1 MAEGTIEADAIVVG
15 GGSAG
20 AVAARRLIDAG
31 LRVLLLEAG
40 GPDTNPA
47 IHVPARVHELW
58 LSEVD
63 WAYQTVP
70 QAGAADRRLHWPRG
84 KVLGGSGALNG
95 MIHVRGAPAD
105 YDAWAYLGNPG
116 WGWADVL
123 PIFIAMEDYDRG
135 ASEFHG
141 VGGPLRVNTTW
152 EPSPIHQ
159 AIRAAAEQCGIPF
172 NEDCNDGEPD
182 GFSYVQMTTSGGRR
196 QNSAIAY
203 LGPVLEHEDL
213 TVELNAQATALTI
226 ERGRCVGVEFE
237 SEGRSTSARAST
249 EVILAAGTIESP
261 RLLMLSGIGPADHL
275 REHGIDVTVDL
286 RGVGGNLHDHI
297 LSPVIYSAER
307 EIGPP
312 PPDCWAAES
321 HLFWRTQPG
330 MVAPDIQPIHFGAP
344 LYEPWMEGPAN
355 GFSMLGGLVRP
366 VSRGTLRLTSS
377 DPQAELAIDP
387 RALSC
392 AADVDAVEAAV
403 NLCREMGAAPALSEW
418 GARELYPGPE
428 VKTSA
433 ELRDYI
439 RRTAITYHHQVG
451 TCKMGTDEDAVVDP
465 QLRVYGVEGLRVAD
479 ASVMPTVTSGN
490 TNAASLMIG
499 ERVAALVS
507 AEHRS

>member
-1 MAEGTIEADAIVVG
+1 MSESASETDVIVVG

-20 AVAARRLIDAG
+20 SVAARRLLDAG
-31 LRVLLLEAG
+31 MSVLLLEAG
-40 GPDTNPA
+40 GPDENPA
-47 IHVPARVHELW
+47 IHVPARCHELW

-63 WAYQTVP
+63 WSYYTVE

-116 WGWADVL
+116 WGWSDVL
-123 PIFIAMEDYDRG
+123 PLFIAMEDYDRG
-135 ASEFHG
+135 PSQFHG
-141 VGGPLRVNTTW
+141 VGGPLHVNTTW
-152 EPSPIHQ
+152 EPSPIHRSIQ
-159 AIRAAAEQCGIPF
+159 DAAQEHGIPF

-182 GFSYVQMTTSGGRR
+182 GFSYVQMTTLDGRR

-203 LGPVLEHEDL
+203 LGPVREHPGL
-213 TVELNAQATALTI
+213 TIELNAHATALTI
-226 ERGRCVGVEFE
+226 EGGRCVGVEYE
-237 SEGRSTSARAST
+237 VGGRTASARAGV
-249 EVILAAGTIESP
+249 EVIVAAGAIESP
-261 RLLMLSGIGPADHL
+261 RLLMLSGIGPAEHL
-275 REHGIDVTVDL
+275 REHGIDVAVDL
-286 RGVGGNLHDHI
+286 RGVGENLHDHI

-312 PPDCWAAES
+312 PADCWAAES

-330 MVAPDIQPIHFGAP
+330 LVAPDIQPIFFSAP
-344 LYEPWMEGPAN
+344 LYESWMEGPAN

-366 VSRGTLRLTSS
+366 VSRGTLRLTST
-377 DPQAELAIDP
+377 DPHAELAIDP

-403 NLCREMGAAPALSEW
+403 ELCREMGATEALAQW
-418 GARELYPGPE
+418 GARELYPGPQ
-428 VKTSA
+428 VTTSA
-433 ELRDYI
+433 QLRDYI

-451 TCKMGTDEDAVVDP
+451 TCKMGTDELAVVDP
-465 QLRVYGVEGLRVAD
+465 QLRVGGVEGLRVAD

-499 ERVAALVS
+499 ERVAALVAGS
-507 AEHRS
+507 R

>member
-1 MAEGTIEADAIVVG
+1 VEGAIETDVIVVG

-31 LRVLLLEAG
+31 MRVLLLEAG
-40 GPDTNPA
+40 GPDDNPA
-47 IHVPARVHELW
+47 IHTPARVHELW

-70 QAGAADRRLHWPRG
+70 QAHAADRRLHWPRG

-105 YDAWAYLGNPG
+105 YDAWAYLGNAG

-141 VGGPLRVNTTW
+141 VGGPLHVNTTW
-152 EPSPIHQ
+152 EPTPLHQ
-159 AIRAAAEQCGIPF
+159 AIALAAQQCGIPF
-172 NEDCNDGEPD
+172 NADCNDGEPD
-182 GFSYVQMTTSGGRR
+182 GFSYVQMTTIDGRR

-203 LGPVLEHEDL
+203 LRPVLEDPAL
-213 TVELNAQATALTI
+213 AVELNAHATALML
-226 ERGRCVGVEFE
+226 EGDRCVGVRYEAGGE
-237 SEGRSTSARAST
+237 QRSARAGV
-249 EVILAAGTIESP
+249 EVIVAAGTIESP
-261 RLLMLSGIGPADHL
+261 RLLMLSGIGPAAHL
-275 REHGIDVTVDL
+275 REHGIDVAVDL
-286 RGVGGNLHDHI
+286 RGVGGNLHDHL

-307 EIGPP
+307 EIAPP
-312 PPDCWAAES
+312 PADCWAAES

-330 MVAPDIQPIHFGAP
+330 LVAPDIQPIHFGAP
-344 LYEPWMEGPAN
+344 LYESWMEGPSN

-366 VSRGTLRLTSS
+366 VSRGTLRLTSA
-377 DPQAELAIDP
+377 DPHAELALDP
-387 RALSC
+387 RALRC

-403 NLCREMGAAPALSEW
+403 NLCREMGASEALADW
-418 GARELYPGPE
+418 GPRELYPGPE
-428 VKTSA
+428 VRSSA
-433 ELRDYI
+433 QLRDYI
-439 RRTAITYHHQVG
+439 RKTAITYHHQVG
-451 TCKMGTDEDAVVDP
+451 TAKMGTDEEAVVDP
-465 QLRVYGVEGLRVAD
+465 QLRVYGIEGLRVAD

-499 ERVAALVS
+499 ERVAALV
-507 AEHRS
+507 AAAAR

>member
-1 MAEGTIEADAIVVG
+1 VADAAIETDVIVVG

-31 LRVLLLEAG
+31 MRVLLLEAG
-40 GPDTNPA
+40 GPDDNPA

-63 WAYQTVP
+63 WSYQTVP

-105 YDAWAYLGNPG
+105 YDAWAYLGNAG
-116 WGWADVL
+116 WGWEDVL
-123 PIFIAMEDYDRG
+123 PIFKAMEDYDRG

-141 VGGPLRVNTTW
+141 VGGPLHVNTTW

-159 AIRAAAEQCGIPF
+159 AIRIAAEQCGIPF

-182 GFSYVQMTTSGGRR
+182 GFSYVQMTTIDGAR

-203 LGPVLEHEDL
+203 LRPVLEHPNL
-213 TVELNAQATALTI
+213 AVALNAHATSLTL
-226 ERGRCVGVEFE
+226 EGGRCVGVQFE
-237 SEGRSTSARAST
+237 SGDELRSARASV
-249 EVILAAGTIESP
+249 EVIVAAGAIESP
-261 RLLMLSGIGPADHL
+261 RLLMLSGIGPAAHL
-275 REHGIDVTVDL
+275 REHGIDVAVDL
-286 RGVGGNLHDHI
+286 RGVGENLHDHI
-297 LSPVIYSAER
+297 LSPVVYSAER

-330 MVAPDIQPIHFGAP
+330 LVAPDIQPIHFGAP
-344 LYEPWMEGPAN
+344 LYESWMEGPSN

-366 VSRGTLRLTSS
+366 VSRGTVRLTSA
-377 DPQAELAIDP
+377 DPHAELALDP

-392 AADVDAVEAAV
+392 SADVDAVEAAV
-403 NLCREMGAAPALSEW
+403 GLCREMGASEALAQW
-418 GARELYPGPE
+418 GARELYPGPA

-451 TCKMGTDEDAVVDP
+451 TAKMGTDELAVVDP
-465 QLRVYGVEGLRVAD
+465 QLRVYGVDALRVAD

-499 ERVAALVS
+499 ERVAALV
-507 AEHRS
+507 AAAR

>member
-1 MAEGTIEADAIVVG
+1 VREGVIETDVIVVG

-31 LRVLLLEAG
+31 MRVLLLEAG
-40 GPDTNPA
+40 GPDENPA
-47 IHVPARVHELW
+47 IHEPARCHELW

-63 WAYQTVP
+63 WAYHTVP
-70 QAGAADRRLHWPRG
+70 QSAAADRRLHWPRG

-105 YDAWAYLGNPG
+105 YDTWAYLGNAG

-141 VGGPLRVNTTW
+141 VGGPLHVNTTW

-159 AIRAAAEQCGIPF
+159 AIAAAAQQCGIPF

-182 GFSYVQMTTSGGRR
+182 GFSYMQMTTIDGRR

-203 LGPVLEHEDL
+203 LRPVLEHPNL
-213 TVELNAQATALTI
+213 TVELNAHATGLTL
-226 ERGRCVGVEFE
+226 EGGRCVGVSYEAGGE
-237 SEGRSTSARAST
+237 RRSARAGA

-261 RLLMLSGIGPADHL
+261 RLLMLSGIGPAAHL
-275 REHGIDVTVDL
+275 REHGIDVAVDL
-286 RGVGGNLHDHI
+286 HGVGENLHDHI
-297 LSPVIYSAER
+297 LSSVIYSAER

-312 PPDCWAAES
+312 PADCWAAES

-330 MVAPDIQPIHFGAP
+330 LLAPDIQPIHFSVP
-344 LYEPWMEGPAN
+344 LYESWMEGPSN
-355 GFSMLGGLVRP
+355 GFSLLGGLVRP

-377 DPQAELAIDP
+377 DPHAELALDP

-392 AADVDAVEAAV
+392 EADVDAVEAAV
-403 NLCREMGAAPALSEW
+403 NLCREMGASEALAEW

-428 VKTSA
+428 VRTSS

-451 TCKMGTDEDAVVDP
+451 TCKMGTDAEAVVDP
-465 QLRVYGVEGLRVAD
+465 QLRVHGVEGLRVAD

-490 TNAASLMIG
+490 TNAASLLIG
-499 ERVAALVS
+499 ERVAAFV
-507 AEHRS
+507 AAAR